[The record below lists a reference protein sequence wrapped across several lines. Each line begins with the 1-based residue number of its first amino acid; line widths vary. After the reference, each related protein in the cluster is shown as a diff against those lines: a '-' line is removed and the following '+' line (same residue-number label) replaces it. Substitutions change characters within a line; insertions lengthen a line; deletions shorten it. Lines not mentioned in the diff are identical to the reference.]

1 MGISSHSPPILYGL
15 PNIILS
21 IIPTMHCTST
31 PIFTFDLFTQLR
43 PCCVVFDIHIICLL
57 VCLNFV
63 HFEHTHTQYTPPPTP
78 PAAWYLIYARLLC
91 ALVHYYSLLPDLP
104 EGHNNLLLGTK
115 LCLFQFS
122 RSASVLFYFES
133 HSQAGLADAGA
144 TFGFARLPE
153 WSRVPLLF
161 M

>member
-1 MGISSHSPPILYGL
+1 MIFWINLLQILPTHIYKEMGISSHSPPILYGL

-63 HFEHTHTQYTPPPTP
+63 HFEHTHTQYTA

-91 ALVHYYSLLPDLP
+91 ALVHYYSLLPDLQ
-104 EGHNNLLLGTK
+104 EGHNNLLLGTNFV
-115 LCLFQFS
+115 CS
-122 RSASVLFYFES
+122 YFPD
-133 HSQAGLADAGA
+133 L
-144 TFGFARLPE
+144 
-153 WSRVPLLF
+153 PLLLSKRSQH
-161 M
+161 